1 MVINESGS
9 LLFKIPKRD
18 KYRSDEE
25 LISHFTLSGDLDLLG
40 DLYTRYMPLVYG
52 VCLKY
57 LKNREESSD
66 AVMQIFEKLIS
77 EIPKQRIE
85 NFRSWLHV
93 VTKNY
98 CLMQLRSEKSKK
110 ERFDE
115 WLNDPVIFMENSY
128 SIHPI
133 DEDRTDIDKKLS
145 DCIDNL
151 KKEQK
156 ECILL
161 FYFENKCYKEIAST
175 KGLDENKVKSY
186 LQNAKRNLK
195 ICLEEKNE
203 QEQGT

>member
-1 MVINESGS
+1 M
-9 LLFKIPKRD
+9 LFKIP
-18 KYRSDEE
+18 YRKQKKKSEKDLIEE
-25 LISHFTLSGDLDLLG
+25 FTSSGDLQVLG
-40 DLYTRYMPLVYG
+40 DLFAGYMHLVYG

-66 AVMQIFEKLIS
+66 AVMQIFEKLIT

-85 NFRSWLHV
+85 NFRRWLHV

-110 ERFDE
+110 ERFEE
-115 WLNDPVIFMENSY
+115 WINDPVVFMENSY
-128 SIHPI
+128 SVHPI
-133 DEDRTDIDKKLS
+133 DEDRTDMEKRLS
-145 DCIDNL
+145 DCIENL

-161 FYFENKCYKEIAST
+161 FYYENKCYKEIASIR
-175 KGLDENKVKSY
+175 GLDENKVKSY

-203 QEQGT
+203 QEQEK